1 MKFDLDTA
9 WKDTSRLLRDN
20 FALLVVLAGVF
31 FFVPYAALM
40 LFVPEIAELGQMQA
54 DPGSDA
60 MFDAVMAVYT
70 NYWWVFLIVAVV
82 QGIGLLAMLALLRHR
97 DKPTVA
103 DAITTGAVSFPSYF
117 IAQLLQSLLLV
128 FVSTLL
134 IGIPLAIGFSVGAF
148 LGVIAAFVAFIYILT
163 KLSMT
168 SPIIAI
174 DGVRNPIN
182 ALGGSWKL
190 TKGNSLRLF
199 AFYALIFVA
208 FIIASTVFSLIVNFI
223 FALAG
228 PDIMLFGTTIVSSAV
243 NAFFIMLIVC
253 LLAAIHMQLVR
264 LQKTGA
270 PKA

>member
-40 LFVPEIAELGQMQA
+40 LFLPELAELGQIQA

-60 MFDAVMAVYT
+60 MFDALMAIYA
-70 NYWWVFLIVAVV
+70 NYWWVFLIVAIV

-103 DAITTGAVSFPSYF
+103 DAITAGAVSFPSYF

-128 FVSTLL
+128 LVTTLL
-134 IGIPLAIGFSVGAF
+134 IGIPIAVGLGAGAF
-148 LGVIAAFVAFIYILT
+148 LGAIVALVAVIYILT
-163 KLSMT
+163 KLSLI

-208 FIIASTVFSLIVNFI
+208 FIIASSVFSLLVTFI

-228 PDIMLFGTTIVSSAV
+228 PEIMLLGTTIVSSAV

-264 LQKTGA
+264 LHQTGA
-270 PKA
+270 PTA